1 MGSTMQSRQEMMNI
15 IIRITQTYASE
26 KKCTDG
32 HMESW
37 KKFVPTQSPPL
48 DLGDYIQ
55 NRSVYFGANYKSN
68 ITNGKVNRRF
78 ARCAREAPIYFTVW
92 SLGH

>member
-1 MGSTMQSRQEMMNI
+1 MEIQGIRNKSLHREFNLITTHHLEGSATNKSPFI
-15 IIRITQTYASE
+15 IYAAGGLIEIS
-26 KKCTDG
+26 G
-32 HMESW
+32 
-37 KKFVPTQSPPL
+37 
-48 DLGDYIQ
+48 
-55 NRSVYFGANYKSN
+55 SVYFGANYKSN